1 MLKFISICALCLA
14 CWQSTNAASH
24 SYIECDSITN
34 NLQDFAYLT
43 AYTEANYAA
52 FPAIMKG
59 GFGAQYSQMKDSLK
73 CDIETGKMGIKQA
86 TYEYAYW
93 FNSQFDAHY
102 YVDDHLFWRVYKRKD
117 TPDYAHLM
125 EYAPQTLSTRINKHT
140 YLIRIPSCAGKN
152 PTNEWVA
159 NAVSEFMGSKCENL
173 IIDIRGNSGGSDEI
187 WAPLISLLID
197 HKALAPEAYWFRNT
211 YANRTN
217 NSMRDWLKTQVADF
231 DKSTKSFLLMGAD
244 EDDDDTDEIPPH
256 DTNIH
261 IAFIID
267 RRTASSA
274 ETILRIARNFTDRER
289 YAIYGKE
296 NSAGAAET
304 GNLVPFHLPHSRIQV
319 YYPISLSSSFLSGAE
334 QHNGASGIRPDVKI
348 DLPYPAKLTDN
359 IDSWTQYVAKQMQT
373 RKKH

>member
-1 MLKFISICALCLA
+1 
-14 CWQSTNAASH
+14 
-24 SYIECDSITN
+24 
-34 NLQDFAYLT
+34 
-43 AYTEANYAA
+43 
-52 FPAIMKG
+52 MKG
-59 GFGAQYSQMKDSLK
+59 GFGKRYCQMKDSLK

-86 TYEYAYW
+86 TCEYAYW

-125 EYAPQTLSTRINKHT
+125 DYAPQTLSTRINKHT

-159 NAVSEFMGSKCENL
+159 NAVSEFMGSKCKNL

-187 WAPLISLLID
+187 WGPLISLLID

-217 NSMRDWLKTQVADF
+217 NSMQDWLKTQVADF

-348 DLPYPAKLTDN
+348 DLPYPTKLTNN
-359 IDSWTQYVAKQMQT
+359 IDT
-373 RKKH
+373 

>member
-1 MLKFISICALCLA
+1 MLKFISICALCLV

-59 GFGAQYSQMKDSLK
+59 GFGERYCQMKDSLK

-86 TYEYAYW
+86 TCEYAYW

-125 EYAPQTLSTRINKHT
+125 DYAPQMLSTRINQHT

-159 NAVSEFMGSKCENL
+159 NAVSEFMGSKCKNL

-187 WAPLISLLID
+187 WVPLISLLID

-217 NSMRDWLKTQVADF
+217 NSM
-231 DKSTKSFLLMGAD
+231 
-244 EDDDDTDEIPPH
+244 
-256 DTNIH
+256 
-261 IAFIID
+261 
-267 RRTASSA
+267 
-274 ETILRIARNFTDRER
+274 
-289 YAIYGKE
+289 
-296 NSAGAAET
+296 
-304 GNLVPFHLPHSRIQV
+304 
-319 YYPISLSSSFLSGAE
+319 
-334 QHNGASGIRPDVKI
+334 
-348 DLPYPAKLTDN
+348 
-359 IDSWTQYVAKQMQT
+359 
-373 RKKH
+373 